1 MREARFILALDQG
14 TTGSRALVIDR
25 RGRVASSAQRE
36 ITQHYPQPG
45 WVEHDPQEIWS
56 TQVGTAAE
64 ALTRAGLRSDDIA
77 AVGITNQRETTLV
90 WDRETGQPIYPA
102 IVWQDRRTADHCRRL
117 RETGAEAE
125 VTAITGLR
133 IDPYFSATKIGWI
146 LDHVAGARARAE
158 AGRLCFGTVDSW
170 LLWQLTG
177 RTVHATDV
185 TNAART
191 LLFDLQRLRW
201 SPDMAKRFGI
211 PLAMLPE
218 VRSSSEVY
226 GWIQGDVQP
235 RGVPIAGVA
244 GDQHA
249 ALFGQACFR
258 PGMAKNTYGTGCFLL
273 MNTGAEMVRSQNNLL
288 TTLAWQVGGKVDYA
302 LEGSVFVGGAVIQWL
317 RDEMQ
322 LVRSVQ
328 ELDALVASVPDS
340 AGMFMV
346 PAFAGL
352 GAPHWDPYARGVAV
366 GMTRGNEPGAF
377 LPGSG

>member
-1 MREARFILALDQG
+1 M
-14 TTGSRALVIDR
+14 
-25 RGRVASSAQRE
+25 ASSAQRE

-244 GDQHA
+244 GDQHE

-273 MNTGAEMVRSQNNLL
+273 MNTGAEMVRSHNNLL
-288 TTLAWQVGGKVDYA
+288 TTLAWHVGGKVDYA

-317 RDEMQ
+317 RD
-322 LVRSVQ
+322 
-328 ELDALVASVPDS
+328 
-340 AGMFMV
+340 
-346 PAFAGL
+346 
-352 GAPHWDPYARGVAV
+352 
-366 GMTRGNEPGAF
+366 
-377 LPGSG
+377 